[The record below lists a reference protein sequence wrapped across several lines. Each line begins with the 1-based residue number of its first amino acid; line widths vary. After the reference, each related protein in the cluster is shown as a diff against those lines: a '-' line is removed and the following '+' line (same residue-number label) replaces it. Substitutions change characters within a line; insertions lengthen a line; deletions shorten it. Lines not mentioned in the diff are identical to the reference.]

1 MNTRKKYMLAV
12 GLAFGMSLC
21 AAVQPAPFVSSA
33 AAHFMTSAEEHEIG
47 RAAVERFEE
56 KNDVA
61 MDDDLITIQQRLIAS
76 NPEHLNWNDGL
87 HKRWLA
93 PMKMYHS
100 DVPNAFMLPGG
111 YGYMAD
117 SMVNFMN
124 TYQCDGYVNYNRMR
138 RMNGIRIYNTSA
150 VAFVMAHEFGHWA
163 GKDHLESYDKQYGLN
178 IVSNILGALGGSVSA
193 MTARQIGINLVDT
206 LWERK
211 MSLSQEMGAD
221 EWGLQFLEN
230 VPEYSTGGAL
240 IKFDRFLRLEEI
252 RYPDGKFPKNYRN
265 PHPGTEKRFDR
276 AMDYIRKTS
285 NNRVMVLSSELYI
298 DGQRI
303 PVYGRED
310 IVKRER
316 VFYLAG
322 QIAAA
327 IKYDMFHERCVRF
340 VPVAQ
345 SPVADD
351 PDRHNEGY
359 LVVVN
364 DDRTMSKFLDKFRY
378 DTSRSFEENMAV
390 TMYAN
395 GDMETLGSI
404 VDAMNLYDAKNHGK

>member
-47 RAAVERFEE
+47 RAAVERYEE

-76 NPEHLNWNDGL
+76 NPEHLNWKDGV

-138 RMNGIRIYNTSA
+138 RMNGIHIYNTSA

-163 GKDHLESYDKQYGLN
+163 GKDHLESYDKQYGVN
-178 IVSNILGALGGSVSA
+178 IISNILGALGGSVSA

-221 EWGLQFLEN
+221 EWGLQLLEN

-252 RYPDGKFPKNYRN
+252 RYPDGKHPKNFRN
-265 PHPGTEKRFDR
+265 PHPGTQNDKLHPQKR
-276 AMDYIRKTS
+276 K
-285 NNRVMVLSSELYI
+285 
-298 DGQRI
+298 
-303 PVYGRED
+303 
-310 IVKRER
+310 
-316 VFYLAG
+316 
-322 QIAAA
+322 
-327 IKYDMFHERCVRF
+327 
-340 VPVAQ
+340 
-345 SPVADD
+345 
-351 PDRHNEGY
+351 
-359 LVVVN
+359 
-364 DDRTMSKFLDKFRY
+364 
-378 DTSRSFEENMAV
+378 
-390 TMYAN
+390 
-395 GDMETLGSI
+395 
-404 VDAMNLYDAKNHGK
+404 